1 MASTTKVKVP
11 QFDSV
16 NKSYEFYVKEIKYW
30 QKLSKLEKGEQAVL
44 LAYNL
49 PDDDPSGI
57 KEKLFLEL
65 DLDVLSADNGVEKFL
80 EYMDGIFLKD
90 DLTKTYMRT
99 MLSLI
104 LTKEIMIQQLLATL
118 MNLRRGTML

>member
-30 QKLSKLEKGEQAVL
+30 QKLSKSEKGEQAVL
-44 LAYNL
+44 LTYNL

-65 DLDVLSADNGVEKFL
+65 DLDVLSADNGVKKFL

-90 DLTKTYMRT
+90 DLTKTYEAYVKFDTYKRDNDT
-99 MLSLI
+99 TI
-104 LTKEIMIQQLLATL
+104 VGYII
-118 MNLRRGTML
+118 